1 MWFLQKGNNYPYLE
15 IVEDLV
21 SKGLQLMVHTKV
33 LPKLEEMFK
42 GGIMWR
48 EKASRVFLRKNTPY
62 TLMEVHFS
70 SPKSITSSAVPW
82 VFNVMVHYWLPLVV
96 QYNNGCTIQEQWWC
110 NNMNKDIWLGWRGV
124 SIPHFSL
131 TEKYLF
137 KIWETRMIRNIWA
150 QFQILEVWTSFQ
162 SFWTGFD
169 SFSQHFIIK

>member
-21 SKGLQLMVHTKV
+21 SKGQQLMVHTKV

-70 SPKSITSSAVPW
+70 SPKSIKSSAIPW

-96 QYNNGCTIQEQWWC
+96 QYINGCTIQEQWWLPCC
-110 NNMNKDIWLGWRGV
+110 NNMNKDIWLDLVEEALVILISRWQK
-124 SIPHFSL
+124 STNLKF
-131 TEKYLF
+131 EKQEWYVISELSF
-137 KIWETRMIRNIWA
+137 K
-150 QFQILEVWTSFQ
+150 F
-162 SFWTGFD
+162 
-169 SFSQHFIIK
+169 